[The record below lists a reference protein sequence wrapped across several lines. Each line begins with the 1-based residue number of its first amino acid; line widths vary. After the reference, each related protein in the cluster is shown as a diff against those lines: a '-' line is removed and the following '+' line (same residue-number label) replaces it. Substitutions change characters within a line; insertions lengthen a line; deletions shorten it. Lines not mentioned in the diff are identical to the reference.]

1 MPEYLKYRDRGY
13 MYSPN
18 STFIPFFRE
27 VDECIREVV
36 NQKGLQEHKDDL
48 IKVIRHIKINC
59 CIILFKFYRQHMQ
72 LLQNKY
78 SYTKHLS
85 QLMPPENDLAT
96 DNVYQ
101 DMVRKLCNI
110 RIQEFLSSLK

>member
-48 IKVIRHIKINC
+48 IKVIRHTKINC
-59 CIILFKFYRQHMQ
+59 CIIIFKLYRQHMQ

-78 SYTKHLS
+78 S
-85 QLMPPENDLAT
+85 
-96 DNVYQ
+96 
-101 DMVRKLCNI
+101 
-110 RIQEFLSSLK
+110 